1 MEIEI
6 ISHFSDNEKKETRNG
21 IYVYDG
27 RGNQY
32 RIYLDNF
39 GDLTINSVDGKLA
52 IEPNVT
58 NEIVVKTKQ

>member
-6 ISHFSDNEKKETRNG
+6 ISHSSDNEKKEARNG

-39 GDLTINSVDGKLA
+39 GDLTVNSVDGKLA